1 MRWHDSR
8 LPKPLLFIMLNPTL
22 KHALLL
28 GALLVTGAVQAA
40 DKPKEASFGKG
51 KASGPVLT
59 REQLRQC
66 LTQQAQVKNEEAELV
81 RLQNGLNTDKA
92 AIVRSGETLTEQG
105 AALDR
110 SKPELVTAY
119 NELVL
124 ARDKAIDELQARGA
138 QFNERAGTAGAQ
150 REAFARA
157 CEGRS
162 YNETDEIA
170 IQKGK

>member
-1 MRWHDSR
+1 
-8 LPKPLLFIMLNPTL
+8 MLNPTL
-22 KHALLL
+22 KRTLLITALLAI
-28 GALLVTGAVQAA
+28 GAAHAA
-40 DKPKEASFGKG
+40 DKPKEATFGKG

-81 RLQNGLNTDKA
+81 KLQNGLNTDKA
-92 AIVRSGETLTEQG
+92 AIMKSGEVLTEQG

-124 ARDKAIDELQARGA
+124 ARDKTIDELQARGA
-138 QFNERAGTAGAQ
+138 QFNERAGAAGVQ
-150 REAFARA
+150 REAFAKA
-157 CEGRS
+157 CEGRT
-162 YNETDEIA
+162 YNEIDEIA

>member
-1 MRWHDSR
+1 
-8 LPKPLLFIMLNPTL
+8 MLNPTL
-22 KHALLL
+22 KR
-28 GALLVTGAVQAA
+28 ALLVCALLATGTAHAA
-40 DKPKEASFGKG
+40 DKPKEATFGKG
-51 KASGPVLT
+51 KASGPTLT
-59 REQLRQC
+59 RDQLRQC

-81 RLQNGLNTDKA
+81 KLQNGLNTDKA
-92 AIVRSGETLTEQG
+92 AIMRSGEVLTEQG

-110 SKPELVTAY
+110 SKPEIVTAY

-138 QFNERAGTAGAQ
+138 QFNERAGAAGQQ
-150 REAFARA
+150 REAFAKA

-162 YNETDEIA
+162 YNEIDEIA

>member
-1 MRWHDSR
+1 
-8 LPKPLLFIMLNPTL
+8 MLNSTL
-22 KHALLL
+22 KHALLVSAL
-28 GALLVTGAVQAA
+28 FVAGAAHSA

-66 LTQQAQVKNEEAELV
+66 LTQQTQVRNEESELV
-81 RLQNGLNTDKA
+81 RLQTSLNTDKA
-92 AIVRSGETLTEQG
+92 AIVRSGEVLAEQG

-138 QFNERAGTAGAQ
+138 QFNERAGAAGVQ

>member
-1 MRWHDSR
+1 MIRGCPNPL
-8 LPKPLLFIMLNPTL
+8 LPTMFNATLKPLLLACT
-22 KHALLL
+22 
-28 GALLVTGAVQAA
+28 LLVAGAAHSA
-40 DKPKEASFGKG
+40 DKPKEVTFGKG

-59 REQLRQC
+59 RDQLRQC

-81 RLQNGLNTDKA
+81 KLQNGLNADKA
-92 AIVRSGETLTEQG
+92 AIVRSGEVLGEQG

-119 NELVL
+119 NEQVL

-138 QFNERAGTAGAQ
+138 QFNERAGAAGVQ
-150 REAFARA
+150 REAFAKA
-157 CEGRS
+157 CEGRT
-162 YNETDEIA
+162 YNEIDEIA

>member
-1 MRWHDSR
+1 
-8 LPKPLLFIMLNPTL
+8 MLTPTL
-22 KHALLL
+22 KHALVVC
-28 GALLVTGAVQAA
+28 ALLAAGTSHAA
-40 DKPKEASFGKG
+40 DKPKEAFFGKG
-51 KASGPVLT
+51 KAGGPVLT

-66 LTQQAQVKNEEAELV
+66 LTQQTQVKNEEAELV
-81 RLQNGLNTDKA
+81 KLQTGLNTDKA
-92 AIVRSGETLTEQG
+92 AIVRSGEVLTEQG

-124 ARDKAIDELQARGA
+124 ARDKAIDDLQARGA
-138 QFNERAGTAGAQ
+138 QFNDRSGAAGVQ
-150 REAFARA
+150 REAFAKA

-162 YNETDEIA
+162 YNESDEIA

>member
-1 MRWHDSR
+1 
-8 LPKPLLFIMLNPTL
+8 MLNPTL
-22 KHALLL
+22 KRALMVS
-28 GALLVTGAVQAA
+28 ALLVACAAQAA
-40 DKPKEASFGKG
+40 DKPKEATFGKG

-66 LTQQAQVKNEEAELV
+66 LTQQAQVKDQEAELV
-81 RLQNGLNTDKA
+81 RLQAGLNTDKA
-92 AIVRSGETLTEQG
+92 AIVRSGEVLAEQG
-105 AALDR
+105 NTLDR

-138 QFNERAGTAGAQ
+138 QFNERAGAAGVQ
-150 REAFARA
+150 REAFAKA

>member
-1 MRWHDSR
+1 
-8 LPKPLLFIMLNPTL
+8 MLNPTL
-22 KHALLL
+22 KRALMVS
-28 GALLVTGAVQAA
+28 ALLVACAAQAA
-40 DKPKEASFGKG
+40 DKPKEATFGKV

-66 LTQQAQVKNEEAELV
+66 LTQQAQVKDQEAELV
-81 RLQNGLNTDKA
+81 RLQAGLNTDKA
-92 AIVRSGETLTEQG
+92 AIVRSGEVLAEQG
-105 AALDR
+105 NTLDR

-138 QFNERAGTAGAQ
+138 QFNERAGAAGVQ
-150 REAFARA
+150 REAFAKA

>member
-1 MRWHDSR
+1 
-8 LPKPLLFIMLNPTL
+8 MLNPIL
-22 KHALLL
+22 KHALLVS
-28 GALLVTGAVQAA
+28 ALLVIGAVQAA
-40 DKPKEASFGKG
+40 DKPKEPTFGKG

-81 RLQNGLNTDKA
+81 KLQTGLNTDKA
-92 AIVRSGETLTEQG
+92 AIMKSGEVLTEQG
-105 AALDR
+105 TTLDR

-119 NELVL
+119 NELVQV
-124 ARDKAIDELQARGA
+124 REKAIDDLQARGT
-138 QFNERAGTAGAQ
+138 QFNERAGAAGVQ
-150 REAFARA
+150 RETFAKA

-162 YNETDEIA
+162 YNESDEIA

>member
-1 MRWHDSR
+1 MRH
-8 LPKPLLFIMLNPTL
+8 PTL
-22 KHALLL
+22 KRILLVC
-28 GALLVTGAVQAA
+28 ALLVASAAHAA

-66 LTQQAQVKNEEAELV
+66 LTQQAHVKTEEAELV
-81 RLQNGLNTDKA
+81 KLQTGLNTDKA
-92 AIVRSGETLTEQG
+92 AIVRSGEMLTEQG

-119 NELVL
+119 NDLVQ
-124 ARDKAIDELQARGA
+124 AREKAIDDLQARGA
-138 QFNERAGTAGAQ
+138 QFNERAGAAGVQ
-150 REAFARA
+150 REAFAKA

>member
-1 MRWHDSR
+1 MIRR
-8 LPKPLLFIMLNPTL
+8 CPKPPLFTMPNPTL
-22 KHALLL
+22 KR
-28 GALLVTGAVQAA
+28 ALLVCALLVASAACAA

-66 LTQQAQVKNEEAELV
+66 LTQQAQVKSEEAELV
-81 RLQNGLNTDKA
+81 KLQNGLNTDKA
-92 AIVRSGETLTEQG
+92 AIMRSGEVLTEQG

-124 ARDKAIDELQARGA
+124 ARDKAIDDLQARGA
-138 QFNERAGTAGAQ
+138 QFNDRSGAAGVQ
-150 REAFARA
+150 REAFAKA

-162 YNETDEIA
+162 YNESDEIA

>member
-1 MRWHDSR
+1 MRHPNLKSA
-8 LPKPLLFIMLNPTL
+8 LLVC
-22 KHALLL
+22 ALLL
-28 GALLVTGAVQAA
+28 AGTAHTA
-40 DKPKEASFGKG
+40 DKPKEATFGKG

-66 LTQQAQVKNEEAELV
+66 LTQQAQVKSDETELV
-81 RLQNGLNTDKA
+81 KLQSGLNTDKT
-92 AIVRSGETLTEQG
+92 AILRSGEVLTEQG

-110 SKPELVTAY
+110 TKPELVAAY

-124 ARDKAIDELQARGA
+124 ARDKSIDELQARGA
-138 QFNERAGTAGAQ
+138 QFNERSGAAGVQ
-150 REAFARA
+150 REAFAKA

-162 YNETDEIA
+162 YNEIDEIA

>member
-1 MRWHDSR
+1 MMRGCAN
-8 LPKPLLFIMLNPTL
+8 PLLPTMFNPTL
-22 KHALLL
+22 KPVLLAC
-28 GALLVTGAVQAA
+28 ALLVAGAAHSA
-40 DKPKEASFGKG
+40 DKPKETTFGKG

-59 REQLRQC
+59 RDQLRQC

-92 AIVRSGETLTEQG
+92 AIVRSGEVLSEQG

-110 SKPELVTAY
+110 TKAELVSAY
-119 NELVL
+119 NEQVL
-124 ARDKAIDELQARGA
+124 ARDKLIDDLQARGM
-138 QFNERAGTAGAQ
+138 QFNERAGAARVQ
-150 REAFARA
+150 REAFAKA

-162 YNETDEIA
+162 YNESDEIA

>member
-8 LPKPLLFIMLNPTL
+8 LPHTLLLTMLKPNL
-22 KHALLL
+22 KLALLL
-28 GALLVTGAVQAA
+28 AALLVAATAQAA

-51 KASGPVLT
+51 KAGGPVLT

-81 RLQNGLNTDKA
+81 KLQTGLNADKA
-92 AIVRSGETLTEQG
+92 AIMKSGEVLTEQG

-124 ARDKAIDELQARGA
+124 ARDKAIDALQARGA
-138 QFNERAGTAGAQ
+138 QFNERAGTAGLQ

-162 YNETDEIA
+162 YNESDEIA

>member
-1 MRWHDSR
+1 
-8 LPKPLLFIMLNPTL
+8 MLNPTL
-22 KHALLL
+22 KHALLVC
-28 GALLVTGAVQAA
+28 ALLVTGAAQAA
-40 DKPKEASFGKG
+40 DKPKEVTFGKG
-51 KASGPVLT
+51 KTSGPVLT

-81 RLQNGLNTDKA
+81 KLQTGLNTDKA
-92 AIVRSGETLTEQG
+92 AIMKSGEVLTEQG

-110 SKPELVTAY
+110 TKPELVTAY

-138 QFNERAGTAGAQ
+138 QFNERAGAAGVQ
-150 REAFARA
+150 REAFAKA
-157 CEGRS
+157 CEGRT
-162 YNETDEIA
+162 YNEIDEIA

>member
-1 MRWHDSR
+1 MIRSC
-8 LPKPLLFIMLNPTL
+8 PKPLLPAMFNPTL
-22 KHALLL
+22 KP
-28 GALLVTGAVQAA
+28 ALLVCALLVAGATHAA
-40 DKPKEASFGKG
+40 DKPKEVTFGKG

-66 LTQQAQVKNEEAELV
+66 LTQQAQVKNEEVELV
-81 RLQNGLNTDKA
+81 KLQAGLNTDKA
-92 AIVRSGETLTEQG
+92 AIMRSGEAMTEQG

-119 NELVL
+119 NEQVL

-138 QFNERAGTAGAQ
+138 QFNERAGAAGVR
-150 REAFARA
+150 REAFAKA

-162 YNETDEIA
+162 YNESDEIA